1 MSNYELLM
9 IILIVVLGAIDLI
22 VLIVA
27 IYELRA
33 AHKEDQIERKQRRED
48 EQRLIEKSQKIVVSL
63 DSPIVIQGGNVVA
76 APATKVEEKVVEE
89 TPVEEKPVEEPEEDD
104 PNYKTVR
111 ALIKRDPIA
120 VAYEKLNKN
129 QQKLFNRVNE
139 KFDSLGASRVLRSTY
154 HYIVM
159 QGMDRVGKMTI
170 SRGQVV
176 LECYMIE
183 PELKDYSKENK
194 DKKIKPRGIKF
205 ILKTA
210 ADLEPAFLTLELAN
224 KKAADYRNSL

>member
-27 IYELRA
+27 IFELRT

-48 EQRLIEKSQKIVVSL
+48 EQRLIEKCQKIVVSL
-63 DSPIVIQGGNVVA
+63 DSPIIVQGANLVA
-76 APATKVEEKVVEE
+76 APATKVEE
-89 TPVEEKPVEEPEEDD
+89 TPVEEKSVEEPEEDD

-194 DKKIKPRGIKF
+194 DKKITPRGIKF
-205 ILKTA
+205 VLKTA
-210 ADLEPAFLTLELAN
+210 ADLEPAFLTLELA
-224 KKAADYRNSL
+224 ADYRNSL